1 MNLAQVLIDVLIPI
15 FLIFGI
21 GVLLGKKKNPD
32 PRPIAHLSIYIL
44 LPSLVFISFLNGN
57 IMNKLAVIGVYILS
71 FTGIMYILSVII
83 CKIFHFDRPLE
94 SAFLLSVLFSN
105 HGNYGV
111 PLCTFA
117 FGEEGM
123 TNALAYMMY
132 GSVIMYTVAVYIASR
147 GQSNMRESFSN
158 IFKIPLIYAVVAA
171 LIITYTQTTVP
182 SFIEKPLSLLG
193 SAAIPVAM
201 VLLGIQLSH
210 TTLQRSYGSLAL
222 STLVRLV
229 LSPLV
234 GIVLT
239 AVMGV
244 DGVLRSVLILESSM
258 PTAINSALIAIEF
271 KAKPGFVST
280 VVLVST
286 IFSVISLS
294 VLLLYLT

>member
-1 MNLAQVLIDVLIPI
+1 MNLTQVLIDVLIPI
-15 FLIFGI
+15 FLIFTI
-21 GVLLGKKKNPD
+21 GYLLGKKMNPH

-44 LPSLVFISFLNGN
+44 LPSLVFISFLNGDV
-57 IMNKLAVIGVYILS
+57 MNKLAVIGVYIAS
-71 FTGIMYILSVII
+71 FTFIMYILSVITS
-83 CKIFHFDRPLE
+83 KIFHFERSLE
-94 SAFLLSVLFSN
+94 SAFFLSVLFSN

-111 PLCTFA
+111 PFCTFA

-123 TNALAYMMY
+123 VNALAYMMY
-132 GSVIMYTVAVYIASR
+132 GSVIMYTVAVYLASR
-147 GQSNMRESFSN
+147 GTATMKESFTN

-171 LIITYTQTTVP
+171 LLITTVGTGIP
-182 SFIEKPLSLLG
+182 SFIEKPISLLG

-210 TTLQRSYGSLAL
+210 TTIQKTYRPLAV
-222 STLVRLV
+222 STVFRLV

-234 GIVLT
+234 GIALT
-239 AVMGV
+239 YIMGIE
-244 DGVLRSVLILESSM
+244 GVLRSVLILESSM

-271 KAKPGFVST
+271 DAKPGFVST

-294 VLLLYLT
+294 ALLLFLT

>member
-147 GQSNMRESFSN
+147 GCCS
-158 IFKIPLIYAVVAA
+158 
-171 LIITYTQTTVP
+171 
-182 SFIEKPLSLLG
+182 
-193 SAAIPVAM
+193 
-201 VLLGIQLSH
+201 
-210 TTLQRSYGSLAL
+210 
-222 STLVRLV
+222 STHYYLH
-229 LSPLV
+229 P
-234 GIVLT
+234 
-239 AVMGV
+239 
-244 DGVLRSVLILESSM
+244 DD
-258 PTAINSALIAIEF
+258 
-271 KAKPGFVST
+271 
-280 VVLVST
+280 ST
-286 IFSVISLS
+286 IFHRKTTFLAGVRCHPCSHGSSGNSTITYYIAEILWVPGSLNTRPS
-294 VLLLYLT
+294 GALSPGRHCAHRSNGSGWCPEKCTHPGEFHAYGHQFRIDCYRI